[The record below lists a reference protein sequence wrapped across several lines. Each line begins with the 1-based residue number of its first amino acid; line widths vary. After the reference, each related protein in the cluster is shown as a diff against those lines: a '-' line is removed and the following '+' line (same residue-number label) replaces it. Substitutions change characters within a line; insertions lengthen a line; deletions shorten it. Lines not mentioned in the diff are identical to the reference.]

1 MCHIWLE
8 IYLSLVFNKIDL
20 VFLAFFYKERL
31 PNYYTK
37 VKLHIGQ
44 LQQINWNDLEMLKI

>member
-1 MCHIWLE
+1 MFHIWLE
-8 IYLSLVFNKIDL
+8 RYVSIVFKKIDL

-37 VKLHIGQ
+37 VKLDIGQ
-44 LQQINWNDLEMLKI
+44 LQRINWNDLEMLKI